1 MSADN
6 WRECPCCNKKQ
17 LNEKEKAKIK
27 ADSCYGKVSQE
38 EYLKLLEIANKPIK
52 LENSLREDY
61 SLYVSLDGEF
71 RVSYSCYKLWI
82 TRQRKAAPLGR
93 GFSLLFLYR
102 GLIVGNKI
110 TSLMFLV
117 LVRSIQSLS
126 IPIPTPPAGG
136 IPYSRASI
144 NSSSFG

>member
-71 RVSYSCYKLWI
+71 RVSYSCYCENC
-82 TRQRKAAPLGR
+82 P
-93 GFSLLFLYR
+93 FSHSYGYKEQLE
-102 GLIVGNKI
+102 IKVK
-110 TSLMFLV
+110 
-117 LVRSIQSLS
+117 
-126 IPIPTPPAGG
+126 
-136 IPYSRASI
+136 
-144 NSSSFG
+144 